1 MEERFK
7 RIGKEEWEK
16 SWRGQEKMRRWGRGV
31 GEKLKQA
38 RDDEVD
44 GSSTEYR

>member
-1 MEERFK
+1 M
-7 RIGKEEWEK
+7 
-16 SWRGQEKMRRWGRGV
+16 
-31 GEKLKQA
+31 GEKLKGAREDEEVGKRSGEELKQA

>member
-1 MEERFK
+1 M
-7 RIGKEEWEK
+7 
-16 SWRGQEKMRRWGRGV
+16 
-31 GEKLKQA
+31 GEKLKGAREDEEVGKRSVKQA